1 MGHSR
6 RLFCLFVSFRQ
17 LEVNG
22 LCSLQIL
29 PTTCFEPRTSGI
41 GSNRSA
47 NWATAT
53 LNIVTFRCMCV
64 PRKDANEEKEVEN
77 VPFKNLFWG
86 EEKIYF
92 WVSCFRRKWKFFLSL
107 SLSLSLSL
115 CRGNMKMLSTAEQQQ
130 QQKIENWYLL
140 SSSWNLSLLAPSRR

>member
-92 WVSCFRRKWKFFLSL
+92 WVSCFRRKWKFFFSL
-107 SLSLSLSL
+107 SLSLSLSRKYENVVDGRAAATTKNWKL
-115 CRGNMKMLSTAEQQQ
+115 IFIIVELKFKPSCSLS
-130 QQKIENWYLL
+130 
-140 SSSWNLSLLAPSRR
+140 